1 MVGEG
6 VACEGG
12 AGPRPPLLGI
22 LGCAAHLS
30 FQEAEFTLLPL
41 EAASLILRLRPLH
54 FLL

>member
-1 MVGEG
+1 MSGTG
-6 VACEGG
+6 KVAQ
-12 AGPRPPLLGI
+12 LLGI